1 MSPAWV
7 YYNGAK
13 AGLTRFE
20 VRNLPIGL
28 VLDQIACWQISACG
42 AKERRRLSG
51 DLFEQM
57 SQIRR

>member
-20 VRNLPIGL
+20 VDHLPMGK
-28 VLDQIACWQISACG
+28 VFDQIACWQISACG
-42 AKERRRLSG
+42 AKERKRFTG

-57 SQIRR
+57 SRLRR